1 MPMVLIRSFAL
12 ALLLLFA
19 AAGAMAAQE
28 RDQLIE
34 QAIQATQAERTG
46 QLIGVSFERS
56 VAMAPQ
62 FAQLEERIRDRM
74 VDVFRQ
80 AFAPQRYVQGVRTLL
95 SERLTDEGLR
105 SYIAAMQTP
114 LCIKA
119 QQFELA
125 SSLAEP
131 EQVQDFVRLSS
142 KLPDYDERLA
152 LVNRL
157 DLSSGSS
164 EMMLA
169 VTMHTILSSADM
181 MHRLEALR
189 GGPPSAD
196 GQRNE
201 QRRARVSKAEF
212 AQIVNSVRPRVK
224 RESAQTML
232 FVYQPLSLAELT
244 EYATLSEQPAM
255 RSVALAMNDALG
267 TLFLVAQR
275 EMFDKLMLEMQGKGE
290 RAI

>member
-1 MPMVLIRSFAL
+1 MQMFSIRSLAL
-12 ALLLLFA
+12 ALLLLLTA
-19 AAGAMAAQE
+19 TGVNAGQE

-34 QAIQATQAERTG
+34 QAIAATQAERTG

-62 FAQLEERIRDRM
+62 FAQLEGRVRDRM
-74 VDVFRQ
+74 VEVFRQ

-131 EQVQDFVRLSS
+131 EQVQEFARLSS
-142 KLPDYDERLA
+142 KELDYDERLA

-157 DLSSGSS
+157 DVSSGSS

-169 VTMHTILSSADM
+169 VTMHTILSSTEM
-181 MHRLEALR
+181 IRRLDALR
-189 GGPPSAD
+189 GGPLSPD

-244 EYATLSEQPAM
+244 QYAMLSEQPAM

-267 TLFLVAQR
+267 TLFLMAQR
-275 EMFDKLMLEMQGKGE
+275 EMFEKLMLEMQGKGE